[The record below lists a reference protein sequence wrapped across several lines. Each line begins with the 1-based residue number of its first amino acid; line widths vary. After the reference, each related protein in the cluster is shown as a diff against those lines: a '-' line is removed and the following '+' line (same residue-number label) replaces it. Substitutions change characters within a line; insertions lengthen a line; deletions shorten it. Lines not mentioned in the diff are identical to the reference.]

1 MQNIQHIFFD
11 LDDTLWDFEKN
22 STRVLRQLFY
32 ECDLEN
38 KLQCDCE
45 TFLKTYKNVNQQLW
59 KLYNLKKIDKMELR
73 NHRFNNTF
81 KLFNYDNYSL
91 NLEITEQYLS
101 RSPLGTDLNQG
112 CLEALNYLHT
122 KYQLH
127 IITNGFKEV
136 QSVKIKSS
144 GLNMYFKNIIT
155 SEEIGYS
162 KPEKK
167 IFKYAEKLANTKPSE
182 CVMIGD
188 NYETDIKGAL
198 NAGWKA
204 LHFNNENISPANTN
218 EIKSLL
224 DLKTIF

>member
-1 MQNIQHIFFD
+1 MQNIRHIFFD

-22 STRVLRQLFY
+22 STRVLRQLFLEY
-32 ECDLEN
+32 DLEN
-38 KLQCDCE
+38 KLKCDCE
-45 TFLKTYKNVNQQLW
+45 TFLKTYKKINQQLW
-59 KLYNLKKIDKMELR
+59 QLYNRKKIDKMQLR

-91 NLEITEQYLS
+91 NLEITEQYLT
-101 RSPLGTDLNQG
+101 RSPQGTDLKEG
-112 CLEALNYLHT
+112 CVDALNYLQQ

-136 QSVKIKSS
+136 QSIKIDGS
-144 GLNMYFKNIIT
+144 GLKKYFNRIIV
-155 SEEIGYS
+155 SEELGFT
-162 KPEKK
+162 KPDKE
-167 IFKYAEKLANTKPSE
+167 IFKYAEKLVNTKAAE

-188 NYETDIKGAL
+188 NYETDIMGAL
-198 NAGWKA
+198 NVGWQA
-204 LHFNNENISPANTN
+204 LHFNNENVSQLTSS